1 MTRHF
6 KDLLVEYSPEGEV
19 SSAKIKMKRKDFIL
33 NWDLRGDNT
42 YMSRED
48 ETGFTI
54 FRMLK
59 ELVIDICKVYPNIL
73 LNKVDYTNRYVPKH
87 WLKGSKK
94 FSEKHKNDV
103 IKFMMKDGEE
113 FSQFYGNKNIEAVL
127 KYVLKNN
134 EDILSLLNSIPFYAG
149 ILDDEKEISSIFDG
163 EILKKLGYYFL
174 LCSFLIYISAFESE
188 LKVDIVEEEEQ
199 DPEEDLSILRG
210 EQETLE
216 KKTCELLSVYL
227 KKIEEYKKLLNVSSE
242 TINTNVLKSKT
253 KEKEGIVKR
262 IGTLTDEE
270 REIEDIMKNS
280 SLGDWSLGR
289 TKAIF
294 EYDNKQY
301 DKEREKMEKDALM
314 EKKSGGLD
322 DVSEFV
328 GEIFN
333 ISNVIE
339 QYEQDEVSRRIE
351 NEVYNLDGL
360 ADDDDFGDRDGDNQG
375 DYN

>member
-1 MTRHF
+1 MF
-6 KDLLVEYSPEGEV
+6 
-19 SSAKIKMKRKDFIL
+19 
-33 NWDLRGDNT
+33 
-42 YMSRED
+42 
-48 ETGFTI
+48 
-54 FRMLK
+54 
-59 ELVIDICKVYPNIL
+59 
-73 LNKVDYTNRYVPKH
+73 
-87 WLKGSKK
+87 
-94 FSEKHKNDV
+94 
-103 IKFMMKDGEE
+103 
-113 FSQFYGNKNIEAVL
+113 
-127 KYVLKNN
+127 
-134 EDILSLLNSIPFYAG
+134 
-149 ILDDEKEISSIFDG
+149 
-163 EILKKLGYYFL
+163 
-174 LCSFLIYISAFESE
+174 
-188 LKVDIVEEEEQ
+188 
-199 DPEEDLSILRG
+199 
-210 EQETLE
+210 
-216 KKTCELLSVYL
+216 ELLSVYL

-253 KEKEGIVKR
+253 KEKEGMVKR

-351 NEVYNLDGL
+351 SEVYNLDGF